1 MAYCSVE
8 KLKIHFPRCEW
19 NSDSTSCDCGRNL
32 RAKLAVAHNSL
43 LEQSLLILTSGLVR
57 SEALSVVFKM
67 TAMPEECRTRGRTLC
82 LVLEVGMYV
91 VARGREQ
98 LMSWNEKY
106 YNGV

>member
-1 MAYCSVE
+1 MAYCLVE

-32 RAKLAVAHNSL
+32 REQVSRRTQFP
-43 LEQSLLILTSGLVR
+43 LEQSLLILTSGLLR

-67 TAMPEECRTRGRTLC
+67 TMPEECRTRGRTLC